1 MRTWNPVPLPTLL
14 TLALAMIALL
24 ACGHGSSSAPPT
36 MPPEGGTFIRTLLA
50 TGLVNP
56 TAMALAPDGRTLICE
71 QGGSLRVVKGGAL
84 LATPLLTVSVDA
96 TGERGLI
103 GVTAD
108 PAFAANGFVYVYY
121 TATTPAPHNR
131 ISRFTTAGDLAVPG
145 SEMVLLDLDDLSAAT
160 NHNGGALQFGPDG
173 KLYAGVGENAN
184 AANAQNLTNLLGK
197 LLRLNPDGSVP
208 MDNPLL
214 AQTSGKNR
222 LIWALGLRNPFTF
235 AFQPGTGRLFLND
248 VGQNTWE
255 EVDEGRAGANYGWPA
270 TEGATT
276 NPAYTGPL
284 YAYPHSGG
292 AVTGCCIV
300 GAAFYDPVTPA
311 FPAAFL
317 HKYLFMDLCGGWVRT
332 LDPDT
337 GAVGDWLTGFSSPV
351 DLRVAGDGTVLVL
364 SRGGGGTLQRVT
376 YVTP

>member
-1 MRTWNPVPLPTLL
+1 MRAWSPIPPLTLL
-14 TLALAMIALL
+14 TLAFALAALL
-24 ACGHGSSSAPPT
+24 ACGNGSSGPPAS
-36 MPPEGGTFIRTLLA
+36 MPPEGGTFTRTPVASGLA
-50 TGLVNP
+50 NP
-56 TAMALAPDGRTLICE
+56 TAMALIPDGRILICE

-84 LATPLLTVSVDA
+84 LATPLLTVAVDA
-96 TGERGLI
+96 SGERGLL
-103 GVTAD
+103 GVTVD

-131 ISRFTTAGDLAVPG
+131 ISRFTATGDLAVPG
-145 SEMVLLDLDDLSAAT
+145 SEVILLDLDDLSGAT
-160 NHNGGALQFGPDG
+160 NHNGGALHFGPDG

-184 AANAQNLTNLLGK
+184 ATHAQSLTNLLGK

-208 MDNPLL
+208 PDNPLL
-214 AQTSGKNR
+214 AQTSGNNR
-222 LIWALGLRNPFTF
+222 FIWAMGLRNPFSF

-255 EVDEGRAGANYGWPA
+255 EVNEGSAGANYGWPA

-276 NPAYTGPL
+276 NPAYTGPV

-292 AVTGCCIV
+292 PVTGCCIV
-300 GAAFYDPVTPA
+300 GAAFYEPTTPT

-317 HKYLFMDLCGGWVRT
+317 HKYLFMDLCEGWVRT
-332 LDPDT
+332 LDPAT
-337 GAVGDWLTGFSSPV
+337 GAVDAWLTGFSSPV
-351 DLRVAGDGTVLVL
+351 DLRVAGDGSVFVL

-376 YVTP
+376 YATP

>member
-1 MRTWNPVPLPTLL
+1 MRAWRSIPLLVLP
-14 TLALAMIALL
+14 ALAALL
-24 ACGHGSSSAPPT
+24 ACGHGDGGPQAPP
-36 MPPEGGTFIRTLLA
+36 PPPAGGTFTRTPLA
-50 TGLVNP
+50 SGLANP
-56 TAMALAPDGRTLICE
+56 TAMTLVPDGRIFICE

-84 LATPLLTVSVDA
+84 MTAPLLTVPVDA
-96 TGERGLI
+96 SGERGLI
-103 GVTAD
+103 GATVD

-121 TATTPAPHNR
+121 TATAPAPHNR
-131 ISRFTTAGDLAVPG
+131 ISRFTVSGDLAVSG
-145 SEMVLLDLDDLSAAT
+145 SEVVLLDLDDLGAAS
-160 NHNGGALQFGPDG
+160 NHNGGALHFGPDG

-184 AANAQNLTNLLGK
+184 AANAQSLANLLGK

-208 MDNPLL
+208 ADNPLL

-248 VGQNTWE
+248 VGQSTWE
-255 EVDEGRAGANYGWPA
+255 EVDEGQAGANYGWPA

-276 NPAYTGPL
+276 NSAYTAPF

-292 AVTGCCIV
+292 PVTGCCIV
-300 GAAFYDPVTPA
+300 GAAFYDPATPA

-332 LDPDT
+332 LDPAT
-337 GAVGDWLTGFSSPV
+337 GTVGDWLTGFSSPV
-351 DLRVAGDGTVLVL
+351 DLRVAPDGSVLVL
-364 SRGGGGTLQRVT
+364 CRGGGGTLQRVT
-376 YVTP
+376 YETP